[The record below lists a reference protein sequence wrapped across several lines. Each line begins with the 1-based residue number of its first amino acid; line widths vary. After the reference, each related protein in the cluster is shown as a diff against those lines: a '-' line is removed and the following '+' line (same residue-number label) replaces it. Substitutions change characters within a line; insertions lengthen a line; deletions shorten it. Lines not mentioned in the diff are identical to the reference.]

1 MIPGKRLGCE
11 DSEEPRQC
19 FHLLSPIRI
28 VIYARVRGCYIFTDG
43 EGFRNLIFAI
53 SIILIEFSKLESFK
67 PKRRRP
73 TAAHCSR
80 ASKKRI
86 GLVIAK
92 EI

>member
-1 MIPGKRLGCE
+1 VKTLKSQ
-11 DSEEPRQC
+11 DNV
-19 FHLLSPIRI
+19 FTLLSPSIRI
-28 VIYARVRGCYIFTDG
+28 VIYARVRGRYIFTDG

-67 PKRRRP
+67 PKRRP
-73 TAAHCSR
+73 TAAQCSR